1 MAAVLVTILFEAT
14 LPETDKLNPSEIE
27 FADEN
32 RVGVELRDLDGG
44 NCWSVVPADFGEVRF
59 GLGRKDDGG
68 CEAILWPVMEGFM
81 DCDGNGDLGR

>member
-32 RVGVELRDLDGG
+32 RVGL
-44 NCWSVVPADFGEVRF
+44 NCVIWTVVIV
-59 GLGRKDDGG
+59 GRLFQR
-68 CEAILWPVMEGFM
+68 ILERS
-81 DCDGNGDLGR
+81 DLG